1 MKMEMLR
8 IMKLDG
14 LGYNNVYNGDASF
27 YGMQNFEGVSRSKDR
42 ILSTLRLKGPCLPV
56 QISKEIDFSPLFA
69 SAFLS
74 ELKAEGKIKIS
85 NMKVGSSPLYFL
97 EGQEKMLEKFSGY
110 LNQREREAFSLL
122 KEKLVLEDSEQS
134 PVMRV
139 ALRAIKDFAHPIKLR
154 VNGESKHFWKYFNL
168 SDEEVAEA
176 VKNGTKSSKTL
187 TMQQSIPNQL
197 LNKDNVQK
205 KIELKKEDI
214 NKNLIEEERPLAEKK
229 KIKVKDNEFVIN
241 VKDYL
246 RAKDIE
252 ILEVLSERKRDF
264 EARIR
269 IDTMLGKQEFY
280 LMAKDKKTVSDND
293 FAVALQKAQ
302 SKKMLAAVMATG
314 SLNKKGKEHLE
325 QWGNL
330 VKYEKLKF

>member
-1 MKMEMLR
+1 MAIDTVCGMEVDEKKAR
-8 IMKLDG
+8 FSTVD
-14 LGYNNVYNGDASF
+14 NGKKYYF
-27 YGMQNFEGVSRSKDR
+27 CSKN
-42 ILSTLRLKGPCLPV
+42 C
-56 QISKEIDFSPLFA
+56 
-69 SAFLS
+69 
-74 ELKAEGKIKIS
+74 
-85 NMKVGSSPLYFL
+85 Y
-97 EGQEKMLEKFSGY
+97 EKFQ
-110 LNQREREAFSLL
+110 NNPL
-122 KEKLVLEDSEQS
+122 KY
-134 PVMRV
+134 
-139 ALRAIKDFAHPIKLR
+139 
-154 VNGESKHFWKYFNL
+154 VNKKII
-168 SDEEVAEA
+168 
-176 VKNGTKSSKTL
+176 KSSEKDKL
-187 TMQQSIPNQL
+187 NLQ
-197 LNKDNVQK
+197 NKDNVQK